1 MNVRVRLFAAAR
13 QAVGRDWLDLE
24 LPAGTTAGQLRRRL
38 VEEFPA
44 MSTLVD
50 HMLLAVDRQYAR
62 DTDEIAPSAEVA
74 CIPPVS
80 GG

>member
-1 MNVRVRLFAAAR
+1 LFAAAR
-13 QAVGRDWLDLE
+13 QAAGRDWVDLQ

-38 VEEFPA
+38 VEELPA
-44 MSTLVD
+44 LAALAE
-50 HMLLAVDRQYAR
+50 HLLLAVDRQYAR
-62 DTDEIAPSAEVA
+62 DVDEISPDAEVA